1 MGINISQGIPA
12 GSEEEPWGHNVD
24 PHKPAGLQ
32 SCKVRMLW
40 FHPEAGTPVSHP
52 HRCDPQGRSG
62 SMNTGPSEQTH
73 RDHAKRCGKASI
85 RGAVPSEAMLQLPP
99 QKKML
104 RGEAA
109 STGAT
114 TQRARGSVG
123 QTAPCLQGWRWKPS
137 PTPNQ
142 LDWSGWWERKASP
155 EQATNTL
162 PNKSL
167 QQRAEDGDG
176 VSETRTSGN
185 LETQRGLEA
194 ANKSDGSRDET
205 PSPRFFFL
213 I

>member
-114 TQRARGSVG
+114 TQRARSHNAAGEG
-123 QTAPCLQGWRWKPS
+123 LRRANG
-137 PTPNQ
+137 
-142 LDWSGWWERKASP
+142 
-155 EQATNTL
+155 TL
-162 PNKSL
+162 S
-167 QQRAEDGDG
+167 
-176 VSETRTSGN
+176 TRMEM
-185 LETQRGLEA
+185 ETQPDSKPARLVGVVGEESQPGASHKHPPKQKLATAGRGR
-194 ANKSDGSRDET
+194 GRG
-205 PSPRFFFL
+205 
-213 I
+213 